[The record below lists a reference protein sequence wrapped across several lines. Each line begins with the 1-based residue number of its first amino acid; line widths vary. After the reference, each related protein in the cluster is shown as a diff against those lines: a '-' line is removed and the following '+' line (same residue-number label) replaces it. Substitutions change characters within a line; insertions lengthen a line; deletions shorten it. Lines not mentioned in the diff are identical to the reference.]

1 MLNAVD
7 RFIRI
12 SLYALVLL
20 LAVVLAASLFELV
33 ALVVRAVLAKTA
45 DYSLDPAPVE
55 RNALFL
61 TTVQGFIAGV
71 LLITILVELIRSLI
85 EYLQRGSA
93 EYVVVMFEIALI
105 AVVRHLLA
113 LDFEHVDPLI
123 LPGLALLL
131 GVLAYFNWRMS
142 KDGGDRN
149 SASTP

>member
-1 MLNAVD
+1 MMTLVD

-12 SLYALVLL
+12 SLYVLVLL
-20 LAVVLAASLFELV
+20 LAVVLAVSLVELV
-33 ALVVRAVLAKTA
+33 ALVVRALMAKTA
-45 DYSLDPAPVE
+45 AYSLDPAPVDRE
-55 RNALFL
+55 GLFL

-131 GVLAYFNWRMS
+131 GVLAYFNLKMS
-142 KDGGDRN
+142 APHAKVPEPPKG
-149 SASTP
+149 

>member
-1 MLNAVD
+1 MYTVID
-7 RFIRI
+7 RFVRI
-12 SLYALVLL
+12 CLQVLVLL
-20 LAVVLAASLFELV
+20 LAVVLAISVLELV

-45 DYSLDPAPVE
+45 AFSLDPAPVDRE
-55 RNALFL
+55 GLFL

-71 LLITILVELIRSLI
+71 LLITILVELVRSLT

-113 LDFEHVDPLI
+113 IDFEHVDPLM

-131 GVLAYFNWRMS
+131 GVLAYFNLRMG
-142 KDGGDRN
+142 KQGHVKEG
-149 SASTP
+149 TT